1 MGSAWLLWLAE
12 SRSALLGVSET
23 GIYFGVTDQEL
34 SCLAWRST
42 GWGSDGLI

>member
-1 MGSAWLLWLAE
+1 MALMAD

-34 SCLAWRST
+34 SCLA
-42 GWGSDGLI
+42 